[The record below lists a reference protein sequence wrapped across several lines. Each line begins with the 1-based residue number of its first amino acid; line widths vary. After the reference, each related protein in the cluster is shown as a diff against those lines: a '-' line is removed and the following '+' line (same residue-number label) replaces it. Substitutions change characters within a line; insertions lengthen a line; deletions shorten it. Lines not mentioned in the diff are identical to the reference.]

1 VSAGP
6 AWIEARAALAPDAPA
21 LAWRGGAWS
30 HGELAARARAL
41 AAGLR
46 AHGVGRGDRVAAL
59 LGNRPDFA
67 ALFHAASLAGA
78 VLVPLDVRHAPVEIG
93 RALADSGARLLVCA
107 EAAHADAE
115 PFPGVR
121 RVDADALAAA
131 GAAAPPG
138 EPARPEP
145 ERPLAILYTSGTT
158 GRPKGAI
165 LTHASFWW
173 SAALSAAH
181 LGAPPG
187 ERWLACM
194 PLHHVGGLAILARA
208 AIFGAGVVLHERFDA
223 EAVAESLAR
232 DGVTIASFVP
242 TMLRRVLA
250 VRPGPPPPSLRCVLV
265 GGAPTPPALLAEAWR
280 RGWPAAPT
288 YGLTEACSQ
297 VATLPLAEIGRR
309 ADGAARPLFGVE
321 LEIRGADGRSRA
333 PGEPGEIAVRS
344 PAVMAGYHARPEAT
358 ARVLRDGWLLTGD
371 VGVLDAEGWLRVLD
385 RRDDLVVSGGEN
397 VYPAEVEAALESH
410 AAVAEAAV
418 AAEPDPDLGGRVAA
432 WIVPAAGAAVDEDA
446 LRAYCR
452 TRLAGYKVP
461 RAFHVV
467 ASLPRTPSGKLRR
480 RELAG
485 PRD

>member
-1 VSAGP
+1 
-6 AWIEARAALAPDAPA
+6 
-21 LAWRGGAWS
+21 
-30 HGELAARARAL
+30 
-41 AAGLR
+41 
-46 AHGVGRGDRVAAL
+46 
-59 LGNRPDFA
+59 
-67 ALFHAASLAGA
+67 
-78 VLVPLDVRHAPVEIG
+78 
-93 RALADSGARLLVCA
+93 
-107 EAAHADAE
+107 
-115 PFPGVR
+115 
-121 RVDADALAAA
+121 
-131 GAAAPPG
+131 
-138 EPARPEP
+138 
-145 ERPLAILYTSGTT
+145 
-158 GRPKGAI
+158 
-165 LTHASFWW
+165 
-173 SAALSAAH
+173 
-181 LGAPPG
+181 
-187 ERWLACM
+187 M